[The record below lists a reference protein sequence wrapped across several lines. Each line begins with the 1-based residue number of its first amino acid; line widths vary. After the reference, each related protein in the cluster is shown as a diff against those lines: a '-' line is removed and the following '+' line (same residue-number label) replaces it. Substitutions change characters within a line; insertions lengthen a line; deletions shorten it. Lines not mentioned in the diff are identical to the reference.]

1 VHTIVMSKFKGI
13 LDDLGINEKF
23 KKRIQKPDSFNH
35 VKDNVPLVEDWNMMA
50 DLLFLPTAKFG
61 FKYLFCIVDLATDEF
76 DIEPIKS
83 KEPDT
88 VLKAMQKCFARDY
101 VSEPEYTL
109 KTDGGNEFKGV
120 FHKWLYDEN
129 ILHKVAP
136 PHRHSSMGNVESLN
150 RQLGRLFNG
159 YMNKMEEKTGKR
171 YNNWTDVVNTV
182 RVKLNAARKKTLP
195 DNINEYEYPVQ
206 EDLKEVKVSIKSKK
220 ATTIVKRY
228 EQIKPKYKVGCYVCR
243 YLDQPKNALGKNQN
257 TAQRREGD
265 YNWDKK
271 PRQVTNIITMGG
283 QGALYRYV
291 LDGLPGVSYTERQL
305 KPAPNP
311 N

>member
-1 VHTIVMSKFKGI
+1 MYAYNRMSKFKNI
-13 LDDLGINEKF
+13 LTDLGINEKF
-23 KKRIQKPDSFNH
+23 NKRIQRPDKFNH

-76 DIEPIKS
+76 DIEPIKN
-83 KEPDT
+83 KEPAT
-88 VLKAMQKCFARDY
+88 VLKAMKKCFDREY

-109 KTDGGNEFKGV
+109 KTDSGTEFKGV

-129 ILHKVAP
+129 IYHKVAP

-171 YNNWTDVVNTV
+171 YNNWTDIVGTV
-182 RVKLNAARKKTLP
+182 RTKLNAARKKVLP
-195 DNINEYEYPVQ
+195 KDINEYEYPVQ
-206 EDLKEVKVSIKSKK
+206 EDLREVEVIKSKK
-220 ATTIVKRY
+220 GTTEKRY
-228 EQIKPKYKVGCYVCR
+228 ERIKPKYRVGRYVYY
-243 YLDQPKNALGKNQN
+243 YLDHPVNALGKKQP
-257 TAQRREGD
+257 TAARREGD
-265 YNWDKK
+265 FNWSRTGK
-271 PRQVTNIITMGG
+271 RIERIVTMGG

-291 LDGLPGVSYTERQL
+291 LEGIHGVSYTERQL

-311 N
+311 

>member
-1 VHTIVMSKFKGI
+1 MYAYNRMSKFKNI
-13 LDDLGINEKF
+13 LADLGINEKF
-23 KKRIQKPDSFNH
+23 NKRVSKPAKFNH

-76 DIEPIKS
+76 DIEPIKN
-83 KEPDT
+83 KEPAT
-88 VLKAMQKCFARDY
+88 VLKAMKKCFDRDF

-109 KTDGGNEFKGV
+109 KTDSGTEFKGV

-129 ILHKVAP
+129 IYHKVAP

-171 YNNWTDVVNTV
+171 YNNWTDIVGTV
-182 RVKLNAARKKTLP
+182 RTKLNAARKKELP

-206 EDLKEVKVSIKSKK
+206 EDLRKEG
-220 ATTIVKRY
+220 KRY
-228 EQIKPKYKVGCYVCR
+228 VQIKPKFRVGSYVYY
-243 YLDQPKNALGKNQN
+243 YLDHPVNALGKKQP
-257 TAQRREGD
+257 TAARREGD
-265 YNWDKK
+265 YNWSRTGK
-271 PRQVTNIITMGG
+271 RIERIVTMGG

-291 LDGLPGVSYTERQL
+291 LEGIPGVSYTERQL
-305 KPAPNP
+305 KPAPTP